1 MKSTFRKFIVAI
13 ILLWPVASLSLL
25 VKVNELPGEEV
36 CRRLVVVTSV
46 VGGVVVFLAILGTIS
61 EFFGE
66 GINKK

>member
-46 VGGVVVFLAILGTIS
+46 VGGVVVFLAILGKIS

>member
-25 VKVNELPGEEV
+25 VKVNELPGEEI
-36 CRRLVVVTSV
+36 CRRLVVVTSI

-61 EFFGE
+61 KFFGE

>member
-25 VKVNELPGEEV
+25 VKVNELPGEEI
-36 CRRLVVVTSV
+36 CRRLVVVTSI
-46 VGGVVVFLAILGTIS
+46 VGGVIVFLAILGKIS